1 MITKKVE
8 KAVNDQI
15 KKEEYSSRLYLAMA
29 SWCQKNGYPGAA
41 AFLYKHSEEERL
53 HQLKF
58 VHYVNDRQG
67 YAVLQEIEQPPF
79 KFDNLLK
86 MFQEII
92 KHEQF
97 ITASIN
103 ELYHVAVTE
112 KDYTTANFLQWFIT
126 EQLEEENLFN
136 GILDQMALAGTDK
149 SGLFHI
155 DKELGAKAAA
165 PAGGGAAA
173 TPAT

>member
-1 MITKKVE
+1 MISKKIE
-8 KAVNDQI
+8 KAINEQI

-41 AFLYKHSEEERL
+41 AFLYTHSDEERI

-58 VHYVNDRQG
+58 VHFLNDRGG
-67 YAVLQEIEQPPF
+67 YSVLQDIEQPSF
-79 KFDNLLK
+79 KFESLHK
-86 MFQEII
+86 MFQEVL
-92 KHEQF
+92 KHEQY

-103 ELYHVAVTE
+103 DIYHICMTE

-126 EQLEEENLFN
+126 EQIEEENLVN
-136 GILDQMALAGTDK
+136 GILDTMALAGNDK

-155 DKELGAKAAA
+155 DKELGAKAA
-165 PAGGGAAA
+165 PAGGGSSSA
-173 TPAT
+173 T

>member
-1 MITKKVE
+1 MISEKVE
-8 KAVNDQI
+8 KAINEQI

-41 AFLYKHSEEERL
+41 AFLYVHSDEERM

-58 VHYVNDRQG
+58 VHFLNDRNG
-67 YAVLQEIEQPPF
+67 YAVLQDIEQPPF
-79 KFDNLLK
+79 QFETVHK
-86 MFQEII
+86 MFQEVL
-92 KHEQF
+92 KHEQY

-103 ELYHVAVTE
+103 EIYHLCMTE

-126 EQLEEENLFN
+126 EQVEEENLVN
-136 GILDQMALAGTDK
+136 GILDQMALAGNEK

-155 DKELGAKAAA
+155 DKELGGMAT
-165 PAGGGAAA
+165 PVGA
-173 TPAT
+173 TPA